1 MAGERAKDNKTLV
14 AKCTSCEKA
23 VPAVE
28 LVGMKILEGGKR
40 KVISVCRACRD
51 KGFRPP
57 GYTGY

>member
-14 AKCTSCEKA
+14 GKCASCEKA

-28 LVGMKILEGGKR
+28 LVGMKTADKGKR
-40 KVISVCRACRD
+40 VLVSVCRACRD
-51 KGFRPP
+51 KGWRPP